1 MVHACQF
8 GCQSEDVGH
17 WHFVDVSA
25 VESWVTIIQCPFKLH
40 CVFVVGTKTGN
51 LQEIKLQRIFFGV
64 HSCVHGK
71 SFPKLSIVGWKELP
85 EAHLLSMSMI
95 SCMCF
100 SQWFISREKPVTD
113 LYIDMHVHKHRCNCH
128 GSKRRKKDIILNPE
142 TKRSA
147 TGQQNESVICG
158 ILHVRGSPAGRS
170 QKRIYTDLQHQLPAA
185 FAMIELDHLILP
197 PPLATVFERDLTTT
211 TLAPP
216 WPFPAQLPRNPC
228 GTSALSGQ
236 LGTGKAGLFW
246 D

>member
-1 MVHACQF
+1 MFQSVVHLKRKASHRPIHRYACTQTSL
-8 GCQSEDVGH
+8 QLPR
-17 WHFVDVSA
+17 
-25 VESWVTIIQCPFKLH
+25 IQA
-40 CVFVVGTKTGN
+40 
-51 LQEIKLQRIFFGV
+51 E
-64 HSCVHGK
+64 
-71 SFPKLSIVGWKELP
+71 
-85 EAHLLSMSMI
+85 
-95 SCMCF
+95 
-100 SQWFISREKPVTD
+100 
-113 LYIDMHVHKHRCNCH
+113 
-128 GSKRRKKDIILNPE
+128 KKDIILNPE

-236 LGTGKAGLFW
+236 LGTGKAGLF
-246 D
+246 